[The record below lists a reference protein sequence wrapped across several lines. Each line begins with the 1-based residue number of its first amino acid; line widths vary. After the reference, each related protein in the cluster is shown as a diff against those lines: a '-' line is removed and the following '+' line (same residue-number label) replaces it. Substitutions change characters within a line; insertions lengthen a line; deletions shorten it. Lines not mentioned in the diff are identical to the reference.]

1 MTAYYL
7 YTDIPGSGKDWTL
20 AVYAISRKDA
30 DTYIKAL
37 HHHGKFI
44 GKHTGGEVKANCGAV
59 TEEAHLRIKERND
72 AII

>member
-1 MTAYYL
+1 MPEFYL
-7 YTDIPGSGKDWTL
+7 YTDIPGSGKGWTL

-37 HHHGKFI
+37 HHHGKFL
-44 GKHTGGEVKANCGAV
+44 GKHIGGEVKANCGAT
-59 TEEAHLRIKERND
+59 TEEAHLRIKEQND